1 MGSAPA
7 GALPMRQRLCQVG
20 GPALLEYLLQA
31 GACTSPVDAHRRTP
45 LHYAI
50 LFDNAAAAKA
60 LLRRGSSRRARPAS
74 SRACLRWLA
83 RTTAVTW
90 SRVVGIPHP

>member
-1 MGSAPA
+1 M
-7 GALPMRQRLCQVG
+7 MQRQHQVG

-31 GACTSPVDAHRRTP
+31 GASMSPVDAHRRTP
-45 LHYAI
+45 LHYAV

-74 SRACLRWLA
+74 SHACLRRLA
-83 RTTAVTW
+83 RTTAVAR
-90 SRVVGIPHP
+90 SRVVEVPYP

>member
-1 MGSAPA
+1 
-7 GALPMRQRLCQVG
+7 MRQRLCQVG

-31 GACTSPVDAHRRTP
+31 GASTSPVDAYRRTP

-74 SRACLRWLA
+74 LRACLRWLA
-83 RTTAVTW
+83 RTIAVTW
-90 SRVVGIPHP
+90 SRVIGIPYP